1 MLKGVKMKLPVY
13 NSSKSITTET
23 PNNIRNLDT
32 YSQGAKLMT
41 NAGSQMQ
48 ALSQQWQESKDEVE
62 NLNARNQLQSQMTSI
77 LDEANN
83 FNEYTTPAELQA
95 KQDELSQRMGELTG
109 NIMSGFSNNQKARE
123 FESNANLA
131 VQQNNIR
138 LQGIFREKQIDM
150 GRGNLITS
158 QETNQEGFIATGN
171 PIYKQTY
178 LNDLETMRQAGII
191 DFEYAERMKQKTDE
205 WDVYHVLR
213 QAETNPDEV
222 INGLKNGK
230 YNIKP
235 KDYNDL
241 LKDVTSIKT
250 NAELLRNYEELQKQN
265 QFEDEA
271 TKYIY
276 GNTDYADKL
285 KYINEQEFLGNI
297 STSFATKARR
307 NLKKFRPESEKLSDS
322 QSMNDVIMRAYDIST
337 GGLTDEEYLKA
348 IQNLRNDILTLHET
362 GSIDSADVTKLNNR
376 LATITNKK
384 VAEATNNFA
393 NGIGEAKKY
402 IDNSL
407 PPELRAE
414 AVRNVFYST
423 YEKDIDNLDKK
434 QIKELYSSA
443 AKEVVTQMT
452 QNNRQK
458 ALAIKEQ
465 PKKENNQT
473 TTLNDGQIIVNPNT
487 GERRILKGGK
497 WQKI

>member
-1 MLKGVKMKLPVY
+1 MAKLPVY
-13 NSSKSITTET
+13 NSQGSITTQT
-23 PNNIRNLDT
+23 PGNVRELDT

-41 NAGSQMQ
+41 STGSRLQEL
-48 ALSQQWQESKDEVE
+48 AIQWQNSKDEVE
-62 NLNARNQLQSQMTSI
+62 NLDARNKLQAQMTSI
-77 LDEANN
+77 IDEANN
-83 FNEYTTPAELQA
+83 YNDYSSPAELQA
-95 KQDELSQRMGELTG
+95 KQDELTQRMNGLTSD
-109 NIMSGFSNNQKARE
+109 IMGGFSNNQKARE
-123 FESNANLA
+123 FESIANLS

-191 DFEYAERMKQKTDE
+191 DYEYAERMKQKTDE

-222 INGLKNGK
+222 INGLKNGR

-337 GGLTDEEYLKA
+337 GDLTDEEYLKA
-348 IQNLRNDILTLHET
+348 ILNLRNDILTLHET

-434 QIKELYSSA
+434 QIKELYSTA
-443 AKEVVTQMT
+443 AKEVVAQMT

-458 ALAIKEQ
+458 ALTVKEQ
-465 PKKENNQT
+465 PKQETKQPT
-473 TTLNDGQIIVNPNT
+473 TIAEGTIIRHPQT
-487 GERRILKGGK
+487 GERMILKGGK
-497 WQKI
+497 WQKV

>member
-1 MLKGVKMKLPVY
+1 MAQLPVY
-13 NSSKSITTET
+13 NSQKNITSET
-23 PNNIRNLDT
+23 PGSIRELDT
-32 YSQGAKLMT
+32 YTQ
-41 NAGSQMQ
+41 GSQMLTSTGARLQ
-48 ALSQQWQESKDEVE
+48 ELSLQWQNSKDEVE
-62 NLNARNQLQSQMTSI
+62 NLDARNKLQAEMTSI

-83 FNEYTTPAELQA
+83 YNDYSSPAELQA
-95 KQDELSQRMGELTG
+95 KQDELTRRMSELTP
-109 NIMSGFSNNQKARE
+109 NIIGGFSNNQKARE

-138 LQGIFREKQIDM
+138 LQGIFREKHIDM

-191 DFEYAERMKQKTDE
+191 DFEYAERMKQKTEE

-213 QAETNPDEV
+213 QAENNPDAV

-235 KDYNDL
+235 EYYNDL

-285 KYINEQEFLGNI
+285 KYINEQEFIGNI

-337 GGLTDEEYLKA
+337 GDLTDEEYLKA

-384 VAEATNNFA
+384 VAEATSNFA

-402 IDNSL
+402 IDNTL

-414 AVRNVFYST
+414 AVRSVFYAT
-423 YEKDIDNLDKK
+423 YDKDTDNMDKK
-434 QIKELYSSA
+434 QIKELYYSA
-443 AKEVVTQMT
+443 AKEAVTQMT

-458 ALAIKEQ
+458 ALTVKEQ
-465 PKKENNQT
+465 PKQETKQST
-473 TTLNDGQIIVNPNT
+473 TIAEGTIIRHPQT
-487 GERRILKGGK
+487 GERFILKGGK